1 MIAITDHNSTK
12 NVEAVYRAAETTPLV
27 IIPGVEIQTKEE
39 VHSIC
44 LFPDLGTLRDFQTI
58 LDQTLPDAPNKAD
71 FFGEQYIIDE
81 TGDFIAY
88 ETRLLMNSLELS
100 LTEAFQEVEKRNG
113 LIFPAHI
120 DRKMAGLIAN
130 LAFIPDSTPFEVLE
144 ISRFITP
151 DKARAL
157 YPQIKDFPLLQNGDV
172 HQLEDFLGV
181 NVFSIEKPTLSE
193 IKSAIRKEQGRSF
206 HLDNLQSIP

>member
-1 MIAITDHNSTK
+1 MATFRAELHVHTVLSPCADVEMIPPLIVQTALEKNIDMIAITDHNSTK

-120 DRKMAGLIAN
+120 DRKW
-130 LAFIPDSTPFEVLE
+130 
-144 ISRFITP
+144 
-151 DKARAL
+151 
-157 YPQIKDFPLLQNGDV
+157 
-172 HQLEDFLGV
+172 
-181 NVFSIEKPTLSE
+181 
-193 IKSAIRKEQGRSF
+193 QG
-206 HLDNLQSIP
+206 